1 MGNRAI
7 LDTNLFSEYNF
18 LPRIRV
24 FFGVSMRI
32 LHECFAKKSSPRPD
46 VSGRLRLIIFYFIHT
61 KEKVCYNKR

>member
-7 LDTNLFSEYNF
+7 LDTNLFFEYNF
-18 LPRIRV
+18 LPKIRV
-24 FFGVSMRI
+24 FLGLPMRI